1 MQSKFSSPVK
11 GLLPLFLIINIAVTA
26 LAIIAHSFY
35 SQTEVKTAQP
45 ASSVNIVTLADRL
58 DLPMVDAL
66 TMYGQGKVRQLLDLT
81 SLLDDDFEYTLYRFN
96 ATSDTQLV
104 YSSSKPAI
112 ASIKTEKHLVEEGI
126 LHHLLLLNDQPI
138 GELIIKQNLPTA
150 PLSAQN
156 SQVIAYIIAIAS
168 VAALFIFTLMFN
180 MYINSRLRKSTDS
193 LTQELQAITENA
205 NYNSSVDEQLDI
217 GLGVVA
223 KNINLLL
230 QKVQTAMSENDTA
243 QKELYKLQ
251 NGLEAEVQNRTIAL
265 EQATLKAERASDTK
279 TTFLATMSHEIRTP
293 MNGVIGTIDLLR
305 QTELDGAQHRLSTII
320 RESAFSL
327 LSILDDILDFSK
339 IEAGKLN
346 IDII

>member
-96 ATSDTQLV
+96 PTSGTQLV

-138 GELIIKQNLPTA
+138 GELIIKQNRPTA

-180 MYINSRLRKSTDS
+180 MYINSRLRKSTDT

-230 QKVQTAMSENDTA
+230 QKVQTAMSENDAA
-243 QKELYKLQ
+243 QKEPVSYTHL
-251 NGLEAEVQNRTIAL
+251 
-265 EQATLKAERASDTK
+265 TLP
-279 TTFLATMSHEIRTP
+279 TTP
-293 MNGVIGTIDLLR
+293 YV
-305 QTELDGAQHRLSTII
+305 
-320 RESAFSL
+320 
-327 LSILDDILDFSK
+327 
-339 IEAGKLN
+339 
-346 IDII
+346 

>member
-96 ATSDTQLV
+96 ATSGTQLV

-138 GELIIKQNLPTA
+138 GER
-150 PLSAQN
+150 
-156 SQVIAYIIAIAS
+156 Y
-168 VAALFIFTLMFN
+168 
-180 MYINSRLRKSTDS
+180 
-193 LTQELQAITENA
+193 
-205 NYNSSVDEQLDI
+205 
-217 GLGVVA
+217 
-223 KNINLLL
+223 NIN
-230 QKVQTAMSENDTA
+230 
-243 QKELYKLQ
+243 
-251 NGLEAEVQNRTIAL
+251 R
-265 EQATLKAERASDTK
+265 
-279 TTFLATMSHEIRTP
+279 
-293 MNGVIGTIDLLR
+293 
-305 QTELDGAQHRLSTII
+305 
-320 RESAFSL
+320 
-327 LSILDDILDFSK
+327 
-339 IEAGKLN
+339 
-346 IDII
+346 